1 MMNDNIG
8 VRVNVGL
15 MINLVLYDERLS
27 SEL

>member
-15 MINLVLYDERLS
+15 MIHLVLYDERLS